1 MKNKKLEEISNTYK
15 NKSNKELSNILVNL
29 NVDFKRLKDVMVE
42 MAVAIGE
49 VEETYDKDY
58 NELQRRLKFKDE
70 NE

>member
-49 VEETYDKDY
+49 VEETYDKVY

>member
-15 NKSNKELSNILVNL
+15 NKSNKELSSILVNL

-49 VEETYDKDY
+49 VEETYDKVY
-58 NELQRRLKFKDE
+58 NELQKRLKFKEE

>member
-1 MKNKKLEEISNTYK
+1 MKNKNLEQISNTYK
-15 NKSNKELSNILVNL
+15 NKSNKELSSILVNL

-49 VEETYDKDY
+49 VEETYDKVY
-58 NELQRRLKFKDE
+58 NELQKRLKFKEE